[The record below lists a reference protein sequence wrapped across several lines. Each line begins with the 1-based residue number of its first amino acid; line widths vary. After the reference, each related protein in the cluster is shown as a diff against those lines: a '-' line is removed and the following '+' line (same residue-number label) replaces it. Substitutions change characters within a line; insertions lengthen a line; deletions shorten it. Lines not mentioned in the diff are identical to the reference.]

1 MSVELV
7 KKSLLLSK
15 GTKRECAQVIKERDL
30 IVPDGKPDMQKVLQM
45 DGKLD
50 IEQIEVQQDRIIYK
64 GKLELIILYVPENNP
79 LTICTMK
86 STMPLEDFIIVEGV
100 DKEHGVKLN
109 YSIGHLHWNV
119 LNERKVNVKA
129 IIQLEV
135 DATQTHMAEVVVGCD
150 SQEPL
155 QTRKQNVYFSKKS
168 NIKEEKMILKD
179 DLAVPSGKPSIG
191 EVLRTEITV
200 SDKEIRR
207 TDDEIFYSGNLN
219 IASLYKV
226 QNDSDNIEMMHH
238 QIPFS
243 SAIEYTRTDEE
254 EFYDCNLDISQQ
266 YVQIIPDIDGE
277 DRILEVEV
285 VIKAE
290 ASTINAVRAEIIN
303 DIYCPGKN
311 IEITDNTSDFMNL
324 LHKVDT
330 CIPKKETIIFEETVP
345 DNETIYSICMKP
357 IVEDVLI
364 KNDSLEIS
372 GVVEAKI
379 IYTTQEPTQKLASTT
394 TVIPFMQEIEVTGID
409 QDSMPIIISK
419 VEDIRIL
426 TQGKREVVV
435 EFKICNK
442 IEVYIKQSLY
452 LIENVEI
459 EDIDI
464 EDLKKL
470 PSMIIYTVKK
480 GDTYWNIAKR
490 YNTTLEEI
498 KELNEI
504 DLEAELYPGQKIMIL
519 KKVSY

>member
-7 KKSLLLSK
+7 KKSLLLNK

-50 IEQIEVQQDRIIYK
+50 IEQMEVQQDRIIYK
-64 GKLELIILYVPENNP
+64 GKVELTILYVPENNP
-79 LTICTMK
+79 MSICTMK
-86 STMPLEDFIIVEGV
+86 STLPLEDFIIVEGV

-129 IIQLEV
+129 IIQLDV
-135 DATQTHMAEVVVGCD
+135 DATQTHTAEVVVGCD
-150 SQEPL
+150 SLEPI

-191 EVLRTEITV
+191 EVLRTEVTI

-207 TDDEIFYSGNLN
+207 TDEEIFYSGNLN
-219 IASLYKV
+219 IATLYKV
-226 QNDSDNIEMMHH
+226 QNDADNIEMMHH

-243 SAIEYTRTDEE
+243 NAIEYERTDEE
-254 EFYDCNLDISQQ
+254 EFYDCDLDISNQ
-266 YVQIIPDIDGE
+266 YVQIIPDLDGE
-277 DRILEVEV
+277 DRILEIEA

-290 ASTINAVRAEIIN
+290 ASTIDAIRAEIIN

-330 CIPKKETIIFEETVP
+330 CIPKKETILFEETVP

-357 IVEDVLI
+357 VVEDMVI
-364 KNDSLEIS
+364 KENSLEIT
-372 GVVEAKI
+372 GAVEVKI

-394 TVIPFMQEIEVTGID
+394 AVIPFMQEIDIMGID
-409 QDSMPIIISK
+409 QDAMPVIKTK

-435 EFKICNK
+435 EFKVCNM

-452 LIENVEI
+452 LMEDVEV

-464 EDLKKL
+464 EVLKKL
-470 PSMIIYTVKK
+470 PSMVIYMVKK
-480 GDTYWNIAKR
+480 GDTYWNIAKK

-504 DLEAELYPGQKIMIL
+504 DLDVDLYPGQKIMIL